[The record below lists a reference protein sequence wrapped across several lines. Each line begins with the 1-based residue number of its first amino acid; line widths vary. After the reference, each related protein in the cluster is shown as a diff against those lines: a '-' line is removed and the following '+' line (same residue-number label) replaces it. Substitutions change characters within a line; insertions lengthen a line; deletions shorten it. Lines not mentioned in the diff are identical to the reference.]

1 MQQDGREL
9 ILHWLRDAHA
19 MENQS
24 VQMLENQ
31 LPSLASF
38 PEFHASVERHA
49 VLSQE
54 QRNRLAARITELGQ
68 APSAMR
74 DGLALVV
81 GFAAPIMIGVLPDNA
96 ARSAVANYAFEH
108 LEIGTYRGL
117 IGLAERAGDRATR
130 MLAESILAQELEM
143 AGWLEANLPRIAAE
157 NLPAAEA
164 ALNSFRLPF
173 PGGPSLVMAL

>member
-31 LPSLASF
+31 LPSLAGF

-49 VLSQE
+49 VLSRE
-54 QRNRLAARITELGQ
+54 QRSRLAARITELGQ

-74 DGLALVV
+74 DGLALVM
-81 GFAAPIMIGVLPDNA
+81 GLCGTDDDRGV
-96 ARSAVANYAFEH
+96 ARQRCS
-108 LEIGTYRGL
+108 
-117 IGLAERAGDRATR
+117 
-130 MLAESILAQELEM
+130 
-143 AGWLEANLPRIAAE
+143 
-157 NLPAAEA
+157 
-164 ALNSFRLPF
+164 
-173 PGGPSLVMAL
+173 

>member
-1 MQQDGREL
+1 MQQDGRKL

-24 VQMLENQ
+24 VQMLESQ
-31 LPSLASF
+31 LPSLMGF

-49 VLSQE
+49 ALSRE
-54 QRNRLAARITELGQ
+54 QRSRLAARITELGQ
-68 APSAMR
+68 EPSAIR
-74 DGLALVV
+74 DSLPLAM
-81 GFAAPIMIGVLPDNA
+81 GFAAPMMIGVLPDNA

-117 IGLAERAGDRATR
+117 IGLAERARDRVTR
-130 MLAESILAQELEM
+130 TLAESILAQELEM
-143 AGWLEANLPRIAAE
+143 AGWLEANLARIAAE

-173 PGGPSLVMAL
+173 PGGRSLVMSL